1 MALRPAS
8 TLAAAL
14 AFAAAALACTPAPAA
29 PAAPEMSVAEAAYKK
44 GLEFLRS
51 RAVDGKWGVQ
61 GKPEPGVTALVLT
74 AFLEGPGGV
83 QEKDR
88 ALVDGAAA
96 WLVSLQKADG
106 ADAGGIFDQGNA
118 NYTTSLAVQA
128 LSLHG
133 KEKHAAVLQKAVAFL
148 RKMQFCEEG
157 APDRVVDR
165 KDLRYGGMGYGS
177 DPTQPDLSN
186 SQFALESLRAA
197 GVPESD
203 PAFQRALVYLQ
214 RTQNRKE
221 NETEGEATSKTE
233 KDGKVIVRASD
244 GGAAYR
250 PFDSKAG
257 NFERPDGKLEA
268 RSYGS
273 MTYALLKCYVYAG
286 LGAEDPR
293 VKDAVKWIRANYTWE
308 QNPGFADAKGAQ
320 QGLYYYYATAAR
332 ALALLGPDAA
342 GAGADGK
349 PRDWKGDLAAKL
361 ASLQKPDGSFENP
374 NDRWMEGLPEVASA
388 FALKALAVAAE

>member
-1 MALRPAS
+1 MIARAVV
-8 TLAAAL
+8 
-14 AFAAAALACTPAPAA
+14 AAAALVAVCAPAFPEGAA
-29 PAAPEMSVAEAAYKK
+29 PAGMESRRAAYEK
-44 GLEFLRS
+44 GLEFLRA
-51 RAVDGKWGVQ
+51 RAADGKWGVQ
-61 GKPEPGVTALVLT
+61 GKPEPGITALALT

-106 ADAGGIFDQGNA
+106 IDAGGIFEKGNA

-133 KEKHAAVLQKAVAFL
+133 KEKHAAAIAKAIAFL
-148 RKMQFCEEG
+148 RKMQFCEDG
-157 APDRVVDR
+157 GPDRVVGK

-186 SQFALESLRAA
+186 TQFALESLRAA

-203 PAFQRALVYLQ
+203 PAYQRALTYLQ

-221 NETEGEATSKTE
+221 NETEGEQTSMTD
-233 KDGKVIVRASD
+233 KDGKVIVRAAD

-286 LGAEDPR
+286 LESDDPR
-293 VKDAVKWIRANYTWE
+293 VQDAVKWIRANYTWE
-308 QNPGFADAKGAQ
+308 QNPGFADPKGAQ

-349 PRDWKGDLAAKL
+349 ARDWKADLGAKL
-361 ASLQKPDGSFENP
+361 IALQKPDGSFENA
-374 NDRWMEGLPEVASA
+374 NDRWMEGLPEVATA
-388 FALKALAVAAE
+388 FALKALAATAE